1 MGLDD
6 AFKLDG
12 RTNTCKTRGI
22 SYKGGKHS
30 VKGKRITVE
39 KEERNSGSV
48 RRRSDTREIHAS
60 KMRRESVVFMKER
73 RW

>member
-12 RTNTCKTRGI
+12 RNNTCKNCGI

-30 VKGKRITVE
+30 VKGKRIIVE
-39 KEERNSGSV
+39 KEERNSGSIGWK
-48 RRRSDTREIHAS
+48 SDTREIHVS
-60 KMRRESVVFMKER
+60 KMRRESAVFIKER
-73 RW
+73 R